1 MEKKRMKTGAF
12 LRRYG
17 RIIVSGFVLFLIA
30 LVAIFAP
37 LIADHDPNLLDVRSA
52 NIKPCEEFK
61 FGTDTFGRDIFSRVV
76 YGTRVSLGI
85 SIAVNALA
93 IIIGSFLGLLCGF
106 YKAWDHILMRILEGL
121 ATLPTVL
128 IAIVMVT
135 ILGPG
140 VGKLITVLV
149 LVNLPGIARL
159 VRQRVM
165 SIKETEFVESAKA
178 SGATDMRLMIKYI
191 LPQTLSPLIIR
202 FTNGL
207 GATVLTQASMS
218 FLGVGLDP
226 RIPTWGGIVNE
237 GRLLVMV
244 YPYQVVYA
252 GVAIAITVF
261 AFAILGDGVRDVLDP
276 TLR

>member
-1 MEKKRMKTGAF
+1 
-12 LRRYG
+12 
-17 RIIVSGFVLFLIA
+17 
-30 LVAIFAP
+30 
-37 LIADHDPNLLDVRSA
+37 
-52 NIKPCEEFK
+52 
-61 FGTDTFGRDIFSRVV
+61 
-76 YGTRVSLGI
+76 
-85 SIAVNALA
+85 
-93 IIIGSFLGLLCGF
+93 
-106 YKAWDHILMRILEGL
+106 
-121 ATLPTVL
+121 
-128 IAIVMVT
+128 
-135 ILGPG
+135 
-140 VGKLITVLV
+140 
-149 LVNLPGIARL
+149 IARR

-261 AFAILGDGVRDVLDP
+261 AFAIMGDGVRDVLDP

>member
-17 RIIVSGFVLFLIA
+17 RIIVSGVVLFLIA

-93 IIIGSFLGLLCGF
+93 IIIGSLLGLLCGF

>member
-17 RIIVSGFVLFLIA
+17 RIIVSGVVLFLIA

>member
-17 RIIVSGFVLFLIA
+17 RIIISGTVLFCIA
-30 LVAIFAP
+30 MVALFAGV
-37 LIADHDPNLLDVRSA
+37 IADHDPNLIDVKNA
-52 NIKPCEEFK
+52 NIRPCEEYK
-61 FGTDTFGRDIFSRVV
+61 FGTDTFGRDIFSRVI
-76 YGTRVSLGI
+76 YGSRVSLGI
-85 SIAVNALA
+85 SIAVNACA
-93 IIIGSFLGLLCGF
+93 IVIGSFLGLLCGF
-106 YKAWDHILMRILEGL
+106 YKWWDRILMRLLEGL
-121 ATLPTVL
+121 ATLPTIL

-261 AFAILGDGVRDVLDP
+261 AFAIMGDGVRDVLDP